1 MEKAYLLDSS
11 LRRLTQKPHNIISK
25 YISPGM
31 TILDLGCGTGYFT
44 VEMVRCLNNSG
55 KVVAVDVQQGMLDIL
70 DQKIKNLGYGQLVEI
85 HCVDAKYL
93 GLEENFDFVLAFYS
107 FHEMQYL
114 DNIIEEISQICK
126 PKAKI
131 LMAEQRFH
139 VSKAD
144 FCAFVEKMISKGFK
158 VIEKPRIFLS
168 RAVVME
174 KI

>member
-1 MEKAYLLDSS
+1 
-11 LRRLTQKPHNIISK
+11 
-25 YISPGM
+25 
-31 TILDLGCGTGYFT
+31 
-44 VEMVRCLNNSG
+44 
-55 KVVAVDVQQGMLDIL
+55 MLDIL